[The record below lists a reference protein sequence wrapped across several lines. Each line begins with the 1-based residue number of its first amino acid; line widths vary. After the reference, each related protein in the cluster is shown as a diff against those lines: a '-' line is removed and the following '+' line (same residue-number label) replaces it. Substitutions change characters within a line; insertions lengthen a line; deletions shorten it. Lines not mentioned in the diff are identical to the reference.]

1 MTQRKNTTGRCYIWI
16 QLIGMICFF
25 CKVVW
30 ELRVNPEERKKRNK
44 GGVQWM
50 TVALTAAWVCVNCGL

>member
-1 MTQRKNTTGRCYIWI
+1 
-16 QLIGMICFF
+16 MICFF